1 MGMLG
6 DINHLPGGRAIVR
19 IRHNK
24 GWETLK
30 PWALLATLLL
40 TACGG
45 GGGGTGGGGGGT
57 GSSTYTVG
65 GTVNGL
71 SASGLVLTDNG
82 GDSLRVS
89 SGATTFT
96 FATALTSGASY
107 AVAVASQPSG
117 ETCTVASG
125 SGTVGTGNVTSV
137 AITCAAAEYTIGGT
151 VSGLSV
157 SGLVLTNNG
166 GDSLS
171 VSSGAT
177 KFTFATALAAG
188 ASYAVA
194 VASQPSGEM
203 CTVTSGSGTVGTGNV
218 ISVAI
223 TCAAAEYTIGGT
235 VSGLS
240 ASGLVLTN
248 NGGDSLR
255 VSSGATTFTFATALT
270 SGASYAVAVAS
281 QPSGQTCTVA
291 SGGGTV
297 GTGNVT
303 SVGVTCTANQYTV
316 GGSVSGLTGSGLTLE
331 LNGAGNTSIAPGAV
345 SFKFAQTLV
354 AGANYAVTILTQP
367 GGEICTVSG
376 GSGTIAGDVSSVAIA
391 CVAQQY
397 TISGTVSGLN
407 TAGLQLQDYAK
418 GEIID
423 VAAGQAAFQFTQSVA
438 YGTNVDVTIVQ
449 QPSWETCTASASNFS
464 GPVTAN
470 VSDEAFTCASVAA
483 KVVTFAGT
491 TASGSTDG
499 TGAAAAFKNPAGVAV
514 GPLGN
519 IYVADS
525 NNNEI
530 REISPAGAVTTLAG
544 STTPGSADGTGAAA
558 AFHLPVSVAVDAH
571 GNVFVADTFNNEIR
585 EIAPGGVVTTF
596 AGSTTP
602 GSSDG
607 AGSAASFNQ
616 PEGVAVDTHGN
627 VYVADTGNNEI
638 RMITPAGVVSTLAG
652 TPVAGSAD
660 GTGATAAFNHPTGVA
675 VDSSGDLIVAD
686 LGNNEIRRVTPAG
699 VVTTLA
705 GALSPGSAD
714 GTGAAASF
722 SSPQAVAID
731 PAGNVYVAD
740 GGNNEIRVIAPNGIV
755 TTLAGTT
762 TPGSADGTGAGASF
776 NNPSGVT
783 LDASG
788 NLYVGDFNN
797 NEIRKITP

>member
-82 GDSLRVS
+82 GDSL
-89 SGATTFT
+89 
-96 FATALTSGASY
+96 
-107 AVAVASQPSG
+107 
-117 ETCTVASG
+117 
-125 SGTVGTGNVTSV
+125 
-137 AITCAAAEYTIGGT
+137 
-151 VSGLSV
+151 
-157 SGLVLTNNG
+157 
-166 GDSLS
+166 S

-218 ISVAI
+218 TSVAI

-248 NGGDSLR
+248 NGGDSLS

>member
-117 ETCTVASG
+117 EMCTVTSG
-125 SGTVGTGNVTSV
+125 SGTVGTGNVISV

-218 ISVAI
+218 
-223 TCAAAEYTIGGT
+223 
-235 VSGLS
+235 
-240 ASGLVLTN
+240 
-248 NGGDSLR
+248 
-255 VSSGATTFTFATALT
+255 
-270 SGASYAVAVAS
+270 
-281 QPSGQTCTVA
+281 
-291 SGGGTV
+291 
-297 GTGNVT
+297 T

-331 LNGAGNTSIAPGAV
+331 LNGAGNTSIAPDAV

-722 SSPQAVAID
+722 SSPQAVAVD

-740 GGNNEIRVIAPNGIV
+740 GANNEIRMIAPNGIV

-762 TPGSADGTGAGASF
+762 TPGSADGTGVGASF